1 MATKVVVIAAVFA
14 IFIGCSLPTAA
25 RGRRTSALPSLADPL
40 LDVHSLKE
48 LLPLSKEPPVNVAPR
63 LPILPRTSR
72 QTCARAVNE
81 QAQRLAEV
89 QCDGGFLNALSDLE
103 GAECSYLIAF
113 RPVSTRF
120 SLDREFPECGRDSND
135 ILCGVHDVSVINPQS
150 MALDVIGE
158 CIDDQQ
164 NCTNSCKEMLGNFS
178 SRFGCCIHSITDSDT
193 IRSLTPQLWED
204 CGVTLP
210 SPCDNAPQA
219 LAPLNANARCSYT
232 CILEQF
238 LALFCKYQA
247 ARTIEILEECGDE
260 ERALLTEQL
269 CGFNQRGDFCATVGN
284 VYIFSLFINPQNE
297 LDDEYVFD
305 VYNKCIAFAE
315 TGICPTEC
323 REALVEAKQKFGCC
337 FNNINQTALG
347 SFLFSVSPEG
357 LRSFLTNN
365 DMWTACVVETPGFC
379 GLPEDASVYDDLTQ
393 CSVCEVALQQGSG
406 SDDFPLV
413 IIVASVAGV
422 GTLLIMIAV
431 PILIYCCYRRRYV

>member
-1 MATKVVVIAAVFA
+1 MMAVVIAAVFA
-14 IFIGCSLPTAA
+14 IFLGCSLPTAA
-25 RGRRTSALPSLADPL
+25 RGRRASVLADAL

-48 LLPLSKEPPVNVAPR
+48 SREPQVNAVPR

-72 QTCARAVNE
+72 QTCAVNE
-81 QAQRLAEV
+81 HSRRLAEV

-103 GAECSYLIAF
+103 GAECSYPITF
-113 RPVSTRF
+113 RLVSNRF
-120 SLDREFPECGRDSND
+120 SIDREFPECGRDSD
-135 ILCGVHDVSVINPQS
+135 DVLCGIHDVSDNSPYSI
-150 MALDVIGE
+150 AFDVIEE
-158 CIDDQQ
+158 CIDDQR
-164 NCTNSCKEMLGNFS
+164 NCSNRCRETLENFS
-178 SRFGCCIHSITDSDT
+178 NRFGCCIHSTEIMEDSDT

-232 CILEQF
+232 CSLEQF

-260 ERALLTEQL
+260 ERALLIQQL

-284 VYIFSLFINPQNE
+284 VYIFSFFLNPQNE

-323 REALVEAKQKFGCC
+323 RDALVEAKQKFGCC

-347 SFLFSVSPEG
+347 SFLFFVSPEG

-365 DMWTACVVETPGFC
+365 DLWTACVVETPGFG
-379 GLPEDASVYDDLTQ
+379 GLPEDTSMYDDLTQ